1 MTTSEDDYIVIPVT
15 DEEVMMNPDLKG
27 LWKIVNRWT
36 GERIN
41 GYFSDDK
48 EARKYLKEVFLK
60 DLNPRIAKPTPA
72 PPEPKPEL
80 DNDDHGHG
88 FRMR

>member
-1 MTTSEDDYIVIPVT
+1 MTLSETDFIVIPVSE
-15 DEEVMMNPDLKG
+15 EEVRMNPDLKG

-60 DLNPRIAKPTPA
+60 ELNPMA
-72 PPEPKPEL
+72 PRPSPPPKPDL
-80 DNDDHGHG
+80 DDDDHSRG
-88 FRMR
+88 FKMR